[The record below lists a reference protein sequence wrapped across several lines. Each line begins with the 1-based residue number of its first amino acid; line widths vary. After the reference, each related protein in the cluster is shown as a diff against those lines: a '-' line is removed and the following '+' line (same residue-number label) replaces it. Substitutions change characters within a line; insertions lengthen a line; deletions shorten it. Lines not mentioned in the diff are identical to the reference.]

1 MNSLKNKVAIITGS
15 EGDIGKALVKKFEE
29 VDYKVYKFD
38 IKRNQDISDYVTM
51 SSDIREIYKYC
62 GKIDVLINNAGITI
76 GGYEE
81 NAWDRTLEI
90 NLKAPFMLSKI
101 VQPYMINGGSIINI
115 TSLWS
120 ELGGENNPA
129 YGASKGGLKQLT
141 KCLAYDY
148 AKYNIR
154 VNNVGFGYIKTDM
167 TKFSQIN
174 RKEEIEKRT
183 MLNRFGEPKDVVGL
197 IAFLCSNE
205 ASYITGEDYYV
216 TGGMLNKLL

>member
-1 MNSLKNKVAIITGS
+1 MNKVAIITGS
-15 EGDIGKALVKKFEE
+15 EGDIGKALVRKFESL
-29 VDYKVYKFD
+29 DYKIYGLD
-38 IKRNQDISDYVTM
+38 IKNGDDITNYEKIKTLINQIWDL
-51 SSDIREIYKYC
+51 E
-62 GKIDVLINNAGITI
+62 GHIDVLINNAGITI

-81 NAWDRTLEI
+81 SSWDRILEI

-183 MLNRFGEPKDVVGL
+183 MLNRFGEPKDTVGL
-197 IAFLCSNE
+197 IAFLCSDE
-205 ASYITGEDYYV
+205 ASYITGESYYI

>member
-1 MNSLKNKVAIITGS
+1 MNKKVAIITGS

-29 VDYKVYKFD
+29 IDYKVYGLDVKNSID
-38 IKRNQDISDYVTM
+38 ITNYESMEDFLRS
-51 SSDIREIYKYC
+51 IYDHHKH
-62 GKIDVLINNAGITI
+62 IDVLINNAGITI

-81 NAWDRTLEI
+81 SSWDRTLEI

-101 VQPYMINGGSIINI
+101 VLPYMINGGSIINI

-154 VNNVGFGYIKTDM
+154 VNNVGFGYIKTNM
-167 TKFSQIN
+167 TKYSQEN
-174 RKEEIEKRT
+174 RKEEVEKKT
-183 MLNRFGEPKDVVGL
+183 MLNKWGEPSNVVGL
-197 IAFLCSNE
+197 VAFLCSDE
-205 ASYITGEDYYV
+205 ASYITGSDFWIDAGY
-216 TGGMLNKLL
+216 LAKL

>member
-1 MNSLKNKVAIITGS
+1 MNNKVAIITGS
-15 EGDIGKALVKKFEE
+15 EGDIGKALVKKFKE
-29 VDYKVYKFD
+29 VGYKVYGFD
-38 IKRNQDISDYVTM
+38 IKNNQDISDYITR

-154 VNNVGFGYIKTDM
+154 VNNVGFAYVKTNM
-167 TKFSQIN
+167 TKYSQVN
-174 RKEEIEKRT
+174 RKEEVEKRT
-183 MLNRFGEPKDVVGL
+183 MLGRWGESSDVVGL
-197 IAFLCSNE
+197 IVFLCSDE
-205 ASYITGEDYYV
+205 ASYITGSDFWID
-216 TGGMLNKLL
+216 GGMLNKLL